1 MLLVI
6 TLLLSCSSGWCQS
19 DASQPL
25 RGDTTKVTVSIDLIR
40 KANVK
45 LIEHKHCPDIINA
58 KDTIIRLERLKYHT
72 LDSIYNA
79 ELVKCYNNVQVLQKQ
94 VNSTKRRNKI
104 LGGATIGSVA
114 IVVLTLLLK

>member
-6 TLLLSCSSGWCQS
+6 ALLLSCSSGWCQS
-19 DASQPL
+19 DATHSL
-25 RGDTTKVTVSIDLIR
+25 RGDTTKVIVSIDLIR
-40 KANVK
+40 KANIK
-45 LIEHKHCPDIINA
+45 LIEHRHCPDIINA

-79 ELVKCYNNVQVLQKQ
+79 ELAKCYNNVQVLQKQ

>member
-6 TLLLSCSSGWCQS
+6 ALLLSCSSGWCQS
-19 DASQPL
+19 DATHPL

-58 KDTIIRLERLKYHT
+58 KDTIIKFERLKYNT
-72 LDSIYNA
+72 LDSLYKV
-79 ELVKCYNNVQVLQKQ
+79 ELSKCYNNVQILQKQ
-94 VNSTKRRNKI
+94 INSTKRRNKI
-104 LGGATIGSVA
+104 LGGTAIGSIAVL
-114 IVVLTLLLK
+114 VLTLLIK

>member
-6 TLLLSCSSGWCQS
+6 ALLLSCSSGWCQN
-19 DASQPL
+19 DATHPL
-25 RGDTTKVTVSIDLIR
+25 RGDTTKVIVSIDLIR

-45 LIEHKHCPDIINA
+45 LIEHKHCPDIISA

-79 ELVKCYNNVQVLQKQ
+79 ELIKCYNNVQVLQKQ

>member
-1 MLLVI
+1 M
-6 TLLLSCSSGWCQS
+6 
-19 DASQPL
+19 DATHPL
-25 RGDTTKVTVSIDLIR
+25 WGDTTKVIVSIDLIR
-40 KANVK
+40 KANIK
-45 LIEHKHCPDIINA
+45 LIEHRHCPDIINA

-79 ELVKCYNNVQVLQKQ
+79 ELAKCYNNVQVLQKQ